1 MLGQAEN
8 FTCLSVT
15 KTKPTCNP
23 ALPATDEIS
32 KERKL
37 NAMKQ
42 VGSQIKI
49 FFLLVSHDKFFNGV
63 DQRN

>member
-49 FFLLVSHDKFFNGV
+49 FS
-63 DQRN
+63 